1 MVRHLGLFAL
11 RLVEIRYDR
20 FVVYTDDGKL
30 VIQTSERRIAK
41 GVCDGKIN
49 SKRNRPAK
57 DTT

>member
-1 MVRHLGLFAL
+1 M
-11 RLVEIRYDR
+11 EIRYNK
-20 FVVYTDDGKL
+20 FVVYTDDGRL

-41 GVCDGKIN
+41 GVCNGKIN

>member
-1 MVRHLGLFAL
+1 MRI
-11 RLVEIRYDR
+11 VEVKRNR

-49 SKRNRPAK
+49 SKRDRSAE

>member
-1 MVRHLGLFAL
+1 MARHLGLLTL

-41 GVCDGKIN
+41 GVCNGEIN
-49 SKRNRPAK
+49 SKRDRPAK

>member
-1 MVRHLGLFAL
+1 MVRYLGLFTL
-11 RLVEIRYDR
+11 KLVEIKYDR

-41 GVCDGKIN
+41 GFCNGEVD
-49 SKRNRPAK
+49 SKRDRPAK

>member
-1 MVRHLGLFAL
+1 M
-11 RLVEIRYDR
+11 RLVEIRYNK

-41 GVCDGKIN
+41 GVCNGEIN
-49 SKRNRPAK
+49 SKRDRSAE